1 MSDVGNG
8 YVTWKWLAGS
18 VAGFVFILFGVI
30 QAHADKP
37 HADAYSES
45 DARVDLSAL
54 EDRINTRLDRIER
67 KIDRVLLPGR

>member
-18 VAGFVFILFGVI
+18 VGGFVFILFG
-30 QAHADKP
+30 
-37 HADAYSES
+37 ES